1 MKAHNI
7 PIHNILSIIFCFIL
21 SIYRLNA
28 QDIAGLSTLDFES
41 KMRSYG
47 LVDISTLDS
56 SILVDLRYSGTNNF
70 LGEDMYGE
78 LDRAYFEAEF
88 ADRVVAA
95 QCELR
100 RRHPELRLLIY
111 DAARPLSVQ
120 RRMRRMVEG
129 TTFESFVADG
139 TRGGRHNYGV
149 AVDVTLAT
157 EDGTPLDMGTPFDD
171 FSDAAAVKLT
181 PDSSDPATRT
191 VEHYRTDLIKMQQ
204 LGLISAEVVRNRM
217 LLIEVMHS
225 VGLVPYRREW
235 WHFEECISMTM
246 TRNKYRLLDF

>member
-1 MKAHNI
+1 MIRHI
-7 PIHNILSIIFCFIL
+7 TPIYIIVCVFASLF
-21 SIYRLNA
+21 SHSNA
-28 QDIAGLSTLDFES
+28 LAQSRIEAQQVDFN
-41 KMRSYG
+41 KQMRDYG
-47 LVDISTLDS
+47 LVDITTLDS
-56 SILVDLRYSGTNNF
+56 SILVDLRYSSEDNF

-78 LDRAYFEAEF
+78 LNRAYLEAEF
-88 ADRVVAA
+88 AKKVVAA
-95 QCELR
+95 QHELR
-100 RRHPELRLLIY
+100 RRNTNLRLLIY

-139 TRGGRHNYGV
+139 TKGGRHNYGV

-181 PDSSDPATRT
+181 PDGSDPATRT
-191 VEHYRTDLIKMQQ
+191 VEHYRTDLTKMQQ

>member
-1 MKAHNI
+1 MI
-7 PIHNILSIIFCFIL
+7 RRITPIYIIGCLFASLF
-21 SIYRLNA
+21 SHYNA
-28 QDIAGLSTLDFES
+28 LAQNYVGSLEVDFD
-41 KMRSYG
+41 KQMREYG
-47 LVDISTLDS
+47 LVDIAALDS
-56 SILVDLRYSGTNNF
+56 SILVDLRYSGKDNF

-78 LDRAYFEAEF
+78 LNHAYLEAEF
-88 ADRVVAA
+88 AKRVVAA
-95 QCELR
+95 QSELR
-100 RRHPELRLLIY
+100 RRNPNLRLLIY

-139 TRGGRHNYGV
+139 TKGGRHNYGV
-149 AVDVTLAT
+149 AVDVTLTT

-191 VEHYRTDLIKMQQ
+191 IEHYRADLTKMQQ
-204 LGLISAEVVRNRM
+204 LGLISKEVVSNRM

-235 WHFEECISMTM
+235 WHFEECMSMTK
-246 TRNKYRLLDF
+246 TREKYTLLNF